1 MRRAIVGG
9 STNPGPT
16 SPHAGKAT
24 LERDMTG
31 AAVGDGLA
39 PKHDT

>member
-1 MRRAIVGG
+1 MRRAIVGE

-24 LERDMTG
+24 LERDMTL
-31 AAVGDGLA
+31 GL
-39 PKHDT
+39 PLVMV